1 MKYIFSS
8 LLFFLYTAIVFSQQ
22 DGQRN
27 HKHRITYTNT
37 NNFELFGNSES
48 DFSGSKSTVYNKG
61 FGFELNSF
69 NGLYITRKLAF
80 SVGVGIVYSVNE
92 SYKALPI
99 VAQLKWYLN
108 DYHLNGPFILL
119 NTGRNLRIGKFRGG
133 GSAKLGIGYL
143 LESDYDFK
151 YVIGVYTKG
160 KEYILNNQTN
170 FNYNTLSVGI
180 SIGIRT
186 N

>member
-1 MKYIFSS
+1 MKYFFN
-8 LLFFLYTAIVFSQQ
+8 LLFFVLFSGLAFSQQ
-22 DGQRN
+22 NKQ
-27 HKHRITYTNT
+27 HKHKITYTNT

-69 NGLYITRKLAF
+69 NGFYITRKLVF

-133 GSAKLGIGYL
+133 GSAKLGIGYV